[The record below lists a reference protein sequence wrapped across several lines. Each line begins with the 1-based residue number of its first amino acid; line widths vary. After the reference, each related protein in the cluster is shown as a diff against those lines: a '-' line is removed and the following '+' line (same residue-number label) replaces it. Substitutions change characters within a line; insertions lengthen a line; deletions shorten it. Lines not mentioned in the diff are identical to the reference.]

1 MQVLLETAVCMCQL
15 GREVFKTNPSPFLLE
30 LVPLAVWKVHSYFN
44 IEHGSKRIREKE
56 LAEAGLQGTTQASFS
71 LLSSR
76 DKTEVKI
83 KEWEGSKPEM
93 EDVRRISLTVAMD
106 IKANNRVSYNLSGNS
121 RWNFLLRSKLRAFY
135 LRKKN
140 L

>member
-1 MQVLLETAVCMCQL
+1 MEA
-15 GREVFKTNPSPFLLE
+15 
-30 LVPLAVWKVHSYFN
+30 
-44 IEHGSKRIREKE
+44 KE
-56 LAEAGLQGTTQASFS
+56 LEKRRASRSRPSWDKQGSFS
-71 LLSSR
+71 LLPSR
-76 DKTEVKI
+76 DKTEVKL